1 MGLYLQ
7 IGAYSTPVCTVRC
20 TGRTLRPVEYNA
32 FIVAHEHE
40 QTFEGYL
47 YADGPGNISSAMAL
61 LETAV
66 KAPNVDVSLI
76 STSTGTTQHVLLNS
90 GSIGGVVLKD
100 FKFVDTPLHM
110 ATQIKFQM
118 TAVALYGN
126 VALARNVVS
135 LTETIRIQGDGG
147 PDVVLAQQAG
157 AKSIYQEI
165 AAFTDV
171 VITQSG
177 KVVSRSSFVAIPAPV
192 ITTPGAKISKNTSVT
207 RSYRQRGT
215 TIWLY
220 EQDYSY
226 TFQLPEMPGSP
237 VVPSY
242 LT

>member
-7 IGAYSTPVCTVRC
+7 IGLYSTEVCTVRC
-20 TGRTLRPVEYNA
+20 TGRTLRPVEYNT

-40 QTFEGYL
+40 QTYEGYL
-47 YADGPGNISSAMAL
+47 YANGPAAISAAMYN
-61 LETAV
+61 LELAV
-66 KAPNVDVSLI
+66 KTPNVDVALI
-76 STSTGTTQHVLLNS
+76 STVGGTTQHALLNS

-110 ATQIKFQM
+110 ATQVKFQM
-118 TAVALYGN
+118 TVVALYGN
-126 VALARNVVS
+126 PLLTRNVVS
-135 LTETIRIQGDGG
+135 LTETIRFQGDGEAE
-147 PDVVLAQQAG
+147 VVLATQAG

-171 VITQSG
+171 IITQSG
-177 KVVSRSSFVAIPAPV
+177 KVVSRSGFVAIPSPV
-192 ITTPGAKISKNTSVT
+192 ITTPGAKISRNTSVT

-215 TIWLY
+215 SIWLY